1 MKSAHSV
8 IVAALFGITSALT
21 IVSVN
26 AAEDAAATT
35 AADIPDA
42 PYTRWLYGFDGS
54 RSPNGGRGL
63 MAGASGSYGRPAG
76 GMPYDHEISI
86 QPDTRSVTVAH
97 NETVKF
103 VTPGGREFQWK
114 FDTPRTVVPLARI
127 APPDVS
133 LASNVAV
140 FVTGD
145 PYNDRG

>member
-8 IVAALFGITSALT
+8 TAAAIFGIVSTLT
-21 IVSVN
+21 FASVN
-26 AAEDAAATT
+26 AATT
-35 AADIPDA
+35 AAGDVPDA

-54 RSPNGGRGL
+54 RLPDGGRGL
-63 MAGASGSYGRPAG
+63 VADAGARYGRPAA
-76 GMPYDHEISI
+76 GMPYDHEISL

-103 VTPGGREFQWK
+103 ITPGGEQFQWK

-127 APPDVS
+127 APPDIPV
-133 LASNVAV
+133 ASNVAV

-145 PYNDRG
+145 PDRG

>member
-8 IVAALFGITSALT
+8 TAAALFGIASALAY
-21 IVSVN
+21 
-26 AAEDAAATT
+26 AAVDAQQDAATT
-35 AADIPDA
+35 AAADVPDA
-42 PYTRWLYGFDGS
+42 PYARWLYGLDGS
-54 RSPNGGRGL
+54 RFPNEGRGL
-63 MAGASGSYGRPAG
+63 VVDASVRYGRPAA
-76 GMPYDHEISI
+76 GMPYDHEISL

-145 PYNDRG
+145 PYKDRG

>member
-1 MKSAHSV
+1 MKSAHSLTA
-8 IVAALFGITSALT
+8 AALFGIASALT
-21 IVSVN
+21 LPAVN
-26 AAEDAAATT
+26 AREDAATT
-35 AADIPDA
+35 AAADVPDA

-54 RSPNGGRGL
+54 RLPNGGRGL
-63 MAGASGSYGRPAG
+63 MANASGSYGRPAA

-145 PYNDRG
+145 ADRDRG